1 MPCTKQTTKKYQQR
15 NAPPYPGNQCREGE
29 RKLGNDGQWYVVS
42 KPNVNG
48 VKRWIKVAGNRI
60 KTAPRRRAPGQRRS
74 PSRAPRRAPRRA
86 PSPVAILENV
96 PWRMFSRSDNAELYT
111 QVYLTK
117 PRGNFVLYE
126 VVDQQFVE
134 LTDYGDHFVGNR
146 IRIADTKRLIRRGYK
161 VWVVSSSPIPYDT

>member
-48 VKRWIKVAGNRI
+48 VKRWVKVARRKI
-60 KTAPRRRAPGQRRS
+60 SPRPR
-74 PSRAPRRAPRRA
+74 PRRAPRPAPRPARRPRRA
-86 PSPVAILENV
+86 PAAAILENV
-96 PWRMFSRSDNAELYT
+96 PWRMFSGVDGAELNAR
-111 QVYLTK
+111 VYLTK
-117 PRGNFVLYE
+117 PRGNFVMYE

-134 LTDYGDHFVGNR
+134 LTDHGDHFAGNR
-146 IRIADTKRLIRRGYK
+146 LNIEATRRLIRRGFK
-161 VWVVSSSPIPYDT
+161 IWVVSSSPIPYDT